1 MSRDP
6 ADKNLLQMAARR
18 FVSRCDTQI
27 FSIGRVD
34 NLCVLT
40 HSAIRERGRRA
51 NCSLAVYH

>member
-1 MSRDP
+1 
-6 ADKNLLQMAARR
+6 MAARR